1 MSVGWVGVTQYT
13 WSICAEQ
20 EERILS
26 SMHACSAA
34 IRTVNGVD

>member
-1 MSVGWVGVTQYT
+1 MPVGVTQYT
-13 WSICAEQ
+13 ICAEQ